1 MGDFIWGFDGKP
13 RSQEQIDQQNRLAD
27 ALSQNQ
33 QPVNSWAQGLSNMI
47 NSFLGGFE
55 RGSAAKESDD
65 NEEYS
70 SNLIKGLLGSPEQ
83 SGAAPAPTSTQ
94 ADTTPSPVQQIAT
107 NLAQPSPQN
116 NSQPLTV
123 GQAAGQGAKDLIAQ
137 HFVDQMRQAESGGD
151 NNAKNPL
158 SSATGPFQ
166 FTNGTWNGLMQQH
179 PELGLT
185 ADGRT
190 DPQQSEAAAKQLAS
204 DNIAYL
210 LSKGVQNPTD
220 GQAYLA
226 HFAGAPTAANLI
238 QASPNTPVSSIM
250 SPQQIAANPF
260 LRGMTAGGVQNWAN
274 TQMGATASA
283 PPQQQA
289 AQIPAQQTPSY
300 QPPAGP
306 SMGAVLNVL
315 ADPRANQQAKGI
327 AGAMLQNQL
336 QLQQVAQRYQMEQAD
351 PENVARRRYY
361 DMETQALQQRMSAPA
376 KQGPEY
382 RLLSPQEKQ
391 TLGLPAVGNYQMD
404 ATGKVSAIG
413 GGGVNV
419 LPSAPAG
426 YYYQPGPDGQ
436 ATLQPVPGGPVDTA
450 NKNKSDSN
458 TTTND
463 VLTRTASDLFGLL
476 KSNPRLSAGALSIPL
491 SYSPESSAAQLRR
504 LNSTLGAIGSLS
516 SLQQMRDQS
525 PTGGALG
532 NVTEKEEALLAQK
545 FGTLDPNSSPDVYE
559 KNARDYVKTLY
570 QIVNGNEAGQSLFN
584 KYFSEATHQSSQ
596 AAPQSGALPPSV
608 SSIIDAAKPIAPGV
622 TYRKGG

>member
-1 MGDFIWGFDGKP
+1 MADFIWGFGGEP
-13 RSQEQIDQQNRLAD
+13 LSQDQIAEQQRLAD
-27 ALSQNQ
+27 SLSQNQ
-33 QPVNSWAQGLSNMI
+33 QPVNSWAQGASNVI
-47 NSFLGGFE
+47 NALLGGFE
-55 RGSAAKESDD
+55 RGSAAKESEN
-65 NEEYS
+65 NERYS
-70 SNLIKGLLGSPEQ
+70 EGLIKGLMGSAGQ
-83 SGAAPAPTSTQ
+83 SGSVPAL
-94 ADTTPSPVQQIAT
+94 ADTAPSPGQQIAT

-123 GQAAGQGAKDLIAQ
+123 GQAAGQGAKDLITQ
-137 HFVDQMRQAESGGD
+137 HFVDQMRQVESGGN

-289 AQIPAQQTPSY
+289 AQLPAQQTPPY
-300 QPPAGP
+300 QLPAGP

-327 AGAMLQNQL
+327 AGAILQNQL

-361 DMETQALQQRMSAPA
+361 DAETQRITNQPQQQ
-376 KQGPEY
+376 QGFTPI
-382 RLLSPQEKQ
+382 SPDQAQNLKLDP
-391 TLGLPAVGNYQMD
+391 TKSYQ
-404 ATGKVSAIG
+404 
-413 GGGVNV
+413 
-419 LPSAPAG
+419 
-426 YYYQPGPDGQ
+426 QGPDGKIYEIGSNGTG
-436 ATLQPVPGGPVDTA
+436 AA
-450 NKNKSDSN
+450 NNAPS
-458 TTTND
+458 
-463 VLTRTASDLFGLL
+463 VLTPDQVKAAGLDPNKTWAIGHDGVPKAVGDSPAALAQKQDATQKGSQLAVQSLTDAANSALQIIDQHPSSTTGNIGHYTASWFPG
-476 KSNPRLSAGALSIPL
+476 SN
-491 SYSPESSAAQLRR
+491 AAQLRNYVETIKANGSYATMAQLKSQGVSLGQMSDADMR
-504 LNSTLGAIGSLS
+504 LAAAKAGAINP
-516 SLQQMRDQS
+516 DA
-525 PTGGALG
+525 PPA
-532 NVTEKEEALLAQK
+532 
-545 FGTLDPNSSPDVYE
+545 TLRKQIN
-559 KNARDYVKTLY
+559 DYVTFVKGAY
-570 QIVNGNEAGQSLFN
+570 GGNGSATPSTPEASSGQRTTSN
-584 KYFSEATHQSSQ
+584 GVSW
-596 AAPQSGALPPSV
+596 SV
-608 SSIIDAAKPIAPGV
+608 
-622 TYRKGG
+622 R